1 MEQISLKKL
10 VQDRVV
16 TNISSLRVNE
26 NEYPYVT
33 LLMTTP
39 KGTASQNVYF
49 GQKTAQIVSDT
60 FKVGDNILTMLA
72 DAQVIKTKNANDEAR
87 YKLSISPTTDYA
99 SETSMADVFGVEL
112 SAGDFNVAEFQKQ
125 FQTRESVA
133 VGSGVGA

>member
-10 VQDRVV
+10 VQDRIV
-16 TNISSLRVNE
+16 TNISSLRENE
-26 NEYPYVT
+26 NGYPYVT

-60 FKVGDNILTMLA
+60 FKVGDNILSMLA
-72 DAQVIKTKNANDEAR
+72 DAQVIKTKNANNEVR
-87 YKLSISPTTDYA
+87 YKLSISPTTDYT

>member
-1 MEQISLKKL
+1 MRKSFFLVWISVLILFSCKQFSTKQASTSMKDG
-10 VQDRVV
+10 VDAVFG
-16 TNISSLRVNE
+16 SG
-26 NEYPYVT
+26 
-33 LLMTTP
+33 
-39 KGTASQNVYF
+39 GT
-49 GQKTAQIVSDT
+49 DT

-72 DAQVIKTKNANDEAR
+72 DAQVIKTKNANDEVR